1 MTYEQIA
8 IAALIAADASTLYIL
23 WHVRRERD
31 QLQAA
36 LARREK
42 NDD

>member
-23 WHVRRERD
+23 WEVRRGRD
-31 QLQAA
+31 RLQE
-36 LARREK
+36 LLTKRGPRK
-42 NDD
+42 